1 MHGRMRGL
9 RLALPEGELTLVED
23 DVPQREHAPCG
34 EVEASVAAVI
44 GRVADEDAQRG
55 SGLELM
61 GRRRGSVGEAQR
73 AEHPKLVV
81 AGRNAE
87 EELEGRGGAGGTARP
102 AVDEVRGR
110 GERLGPE
117 RVLRAAVNEE
127 SPDAVVQRAK
137 DALGLPVL
145 LRCVQAGE
153 PELGAM
159 AGKESSQR
167 AGVELPSVV
176 CLQSKHT
183 QTKLGTHVSMEVAQ
197 DRQCF

>member
-1 MHGRMRGL
+1 M
-9 RLALPEGELTLVED
+9 
-23 DVPQREHAPCG
+23 
-34 EVEASVAAVI
+34 I
-44 GRVADEDAQRG
+44 WRVADEDARRG

-117 RVLRAAVNEE
+117 RVVGAAVNEE
-127 SPDAVVQRAK
+127 GTNAVVQSAK
-137 DALGLPVL
+137 DPLGLPVL
-145 LRCVQAGE
+145 LRCVRAGE
-153 PELGAM
+153 PELHAM
-159 AGKESSQR
+159 VGKQRSQR
-167 AGVELPSVV
+167 DGVELPAIIS
-176 CLQSKHT
+176 LQSKHS
-183 QTKLGTHVSMEVAQ
+183 QTKLGTHISMKISQ
-197 DRQCF
+197 DWQSF